1 MTLDDLSLKYKEII
15 SKLNT
20 HGIPLPVLTDPK
32 SGRGSVSYTML
43 WISFNL
49 CVVGIVGKWSK
60 ALDGVDINQA
70 QSLFYAC
77 AALYWGR
84 GFQNGKN
91 GSIIEPEN
99 GAEPIG
105 RSNGTGKSNVNVDVN
120 VSNSSKENI
129 K

>member
-1 MTLDDLSLKYKEII
+1 MTIDDLTLKYKEFVN
-15 SKLNT
+15 KLNSK
-20 HGIPLPVLTDPK
+20 GIPLPLLTDPK

-49 CVVGIVGKWSK
+49 CVIGIIGKWAK
-60 ALDGVDINQA
+60 ALDGIDINQA

-91 GSIIEPEN
+91 GSIIASKDFDGEN
-99 GAEPIG
+99 GHKG
-105 RSNGTGKSNVNVDVN
+105 DDSKVDVKVNVNAN
-120 VSNSSKENI
+120 ASSKEKI
-129 K
+129 E